1 MRLPPGSRMPL
12 HGAGMTVEVW
22 ELLGYRAPMTL
33 QQNLDRA
40 AALKLPGLA
49 VIDGKLIAAKSGKS
63 FANISPRDGKV
74 LNQVAECGA
83 ADVDAAVEAARAAFE
98 DGRWRGKSPR
108 EKKKIMFR
116 LAELMERDLEEL
128 ALMETLDM
136 GKPISD
142 ARGIDIPTSINS
154 IRWYAEALD
163 KVYGE
168 VATTPADR
176 LSFVVREPLGVVGA
190 IVPWNFPLHMACWK
204 VAPALATGNSIVL
217 KPAEQSPL
225 TALKLGELALEAGVP
240 PGVLN
245 VVPGFG
251 ESAGQALAR
260 HMDVDLIAFTGSGE
274 VGRKLMICS
283 GESNL
288 KRVALELGGKSP
300 QIVFADAEDLDA
312 AAEAAAWGIF
322 FNQGEV
328 CNAASRLLVEHSI
341 KDAFLEKVLA
351 KSKAYMPSD
360 PLDPA
365 SVAGAL
371 VTEGQMKR
379 VLSYVDVARKEGA
392 TLALGGKRVRA
403 ESGGY
408 YVEPTVFDNVLNTHT
423 LAREEV
429 FGPVL
434 GVIAFN
440 GEDEAVRIANDT
452 VYGLASGL
460 WTANISRAHR
470 VSRKLRS
477 GLVWING
484 WDACDITVPFGGA
497 KQSGFGRD
505 RSLHA
510 LEKYT
515 ELKGISVT
523 YRV

>member
-1 MRLPPGSRMPL
+1 
-12 HGAGMTVEVW
+12 
-22 ELLGYRAPMTL
+22 MTL
-33 QQNLDRA
+33 QKNLDRA
-40 AALKLPGLA
+40 AGIKFPAQAL
-49 VIDGKLIAAKSGKS
+49 IDGKLVGAISGKT
-63 FANISPRDGKV
+63 FDNTGPRDGKIV
-74 LNQVAECGA
+74 SRVAAG
-83 ADVDAAVEAARAAFE
+83 DVEDIDAAVKAARAAFE
-98 DGRWRGKSPR
+98 DGRWRNKHPR
-108 EKKKIMFR
+108 EKKKIMFK

-128 ALMETLDM
+128 AFLETLDM
-136 GKPISD
+136 GKPIRDSLSVD
-142 ARGIDIPTSINS
+142 VPTAINS

-168 VATTPADR
+168 VATTPAER

-217 KPAEQSPL
+217 KPAEQSPS

-245 VVPGFG
+245 VVPGLG
-251 ESAGQALAR
+251 ETAGQALAR

-274 VGRKLMICS
+274 VGRKLMVYAA
-283 GESNL
+283 ESNL

-300 QIVFADAEDLDA
+300 QIVFADAENLDDA
-312 AAEAAAWGIF
+312 ADAAAWGIF
-322 FNQGEV
+322 FNQGEI
-328 CNAASRLLVEHSI
+328 CNAASRLLVEAPI
-341 KDAFLEKVLA
+341 KDAFVKKVVERA
-351 KSKAYMPSD
+351 AQYAPGD

-365 SVAGAL
+365 SVAGAI
-371 VTEGQMKR
+371 VSEGQMRR
-379 VLSYVDVARKEGA
+379 VLGFIDKAPKEGA
-392 TLALGGKRVRA
+392 ILARGGKRVRE
-403 ESGGY
+403 ESGGF
-408 YVEPTVFDNVLNTHT
+408 YVEPTVFDNVANTHA

-434 GVIAFN
+434 GVIAFKD
-440 GEDEAVRIANDT
+440 EDEAVRLANDT
-452 VYGLASGL
+452 VYGLASDL
-460 WTANISRAHR
+460 WTANVSRAHR
-470 VSRKLRS
+470 VARKLRA

-515 ELKGISVT
+515 ELKGISIT
-523 YRV
+523 YKP

>member
-1 MRLPPGSRMPL
+1 
-12 HGAGMTVEVW
+12 
-22 ELLGYRAPMTL
+22 MTL
-33 QQNLDRA
+33 QKNLDRA
-40 AALKLPGLA
+40 ASLRFPGLA
-49 VIDGKLIAAKSGKS
+49 VIDGNLVAAKSGKT
-63 FANISPRDGKV
+63 FANSTPRDGSV
-74 LNQVAECGA
+74 LNQVAECGPE
-83 ADVDAAVEAARAAFE
+83 DVDAAVKAARAAFE
-98 DGRWRGKSPR
+98 DGRWRNKHPR

-128 ALMETLDM
+128 ALLESLDM
-136 GKPISD
+136 GKPIRD
-142 ARGIDIPTSINS
+142 TRAIDIPTSINS

-168 VATTPADR
+168 VATTPAER
-176 LSFVVREPLGVVGA
+176 LSFVVHEPLGVVGA

-274 VGRKLMICS
+274 VGRKLMIYA

-300 QIVFADAEDLDA
+300 QIVFADAENLDEA
-312 AAEAAAWGIF
+312 ADAAAWGIF

-328 CNAASRLLVEHSI
+328 CNAASRLLVEASI
-341 KDAFLEKVLA
+341 KDAFIEKVRA
-351 KSKAYMPSD
+351 RAGQYMPGD
-360 PLDPA
+360 PLDPD

-379 VLSYVDVARKEGA
+379 VLGYVEKAKAE
-392 TLALGGKRVRA
+392 GGKLVAGGSRVRA

-408 YVEPTVFDNVLNTHT
+408 YVEPTVFADIKNTDT

-434 GVIAFN
+434 GVIAFKD
-440 GEDEAVRIANDT
+440 EDEAVRIANDT
-452 VYGLASGL
+452 VYGLASGM
-460 WTANISRAHR
+460 WTGNISRAHR
-470 VSRKLRS
+470 VARKLRS

-523 YRV
+523 YRP

>member
-1 MRLPPGSRMPL
+1 
-12 HGAGMTVEVW
+12 
-22 ELLGYRAPMTL
+22 
-33 QQNLDRA
+33 
-40 AALKLPGLA
+40 
-49 VIDGKLIAAKSGKS
+49 
-63 FANISPRDGKV
+63 
-74 LNQVAECGA
+74 
-83 ADVDAAVEAARAAFE
+83 
-98 DGRWRGKSPR
+98 
-108 EKKKIMFR
+108 MFR

-128 ALMETLDM
+128 AFLETLDM
-136 GKPISD
+136 GKPIRDTRS
-142 ARGIDIPTSINS
+142 IDIPTAINS

-168 VATTPADR
+168 VATTPAER
-176 LSFVVREPLGVVGA
+176 LSFIVREPLGVVGA

-204 VAPALATGNSIVL
+204 VAPALAMGNSIVL
-217 KPAEQSPL
+217 KPAEQSPS

-251 ESAGQALAR
+251 ETAGQALAR
-260 HMDVDLIAFTGSGE
+260 HVDVDLIAFTGSGD
-274 VGRKLMICS
+274 VGRKLMVYA

-312 AAEAAAWGIF
+312 AADAAAWGIF
-322 FNQGEV
+322 FNQGEI
-328 CNAASRLLVEHSI
+328 CNAASRLLVEASI
-341 KDAFLEKVLA
+341 KDEFVKKVTERA
-351 KSKAYMPSD
+351 AQYMPGD
-360 PLDPA
+360 PLDPE
-365 SVAGAL
+365 SVAGAI
-371 VTEGQMKR
+371 VSEGQMKR
-379 VLSYVDVARKEGA
+379 VLGYCDKAQKEGA

-403 ESGGY
+403 ETGGY
-408 YVEPTVFDNVLNTHT
+408 YIEPTVFDRVANTHT
-423 LAREEV
+423 LAQEEV

-434 GVIAFN
+434 GVIAFK

-452 VYGLASGL
+452 VYGLAAGL
-460 WTANISRAHR
+460 WTANVSRAHR
-470 VSRKLRS
+470 VARKLKT

-515 ELKGISVT
+515 ELKGISIT
-523 YRV
+523 YRP

>member
-1 MRLPPGSRMPL
+1 
-12 HGAGMTVEVW
+12 
-22 ELLGYRAPMTL
+22 MTL

-40 AALKLPGLA
+40 ATLALPGLA
-49 VIDGKLIAAKSGKS
+49 VIDGKLVPAQSGKT
-63 FANISPRDGKV
+63 FPNTTPRDGTV
-74 LNQVAECGA
+74 LNQVAECGP
-83 ADVDAAVEAARAAFE
+83 ADIDAAVKAARASFE
-98 DGRWRGKSPR
+98 DGRWRGKPPR

-116 LAELMERDLEEL
+116 LAELMERDFEDL

-136 GKPISD
+136 GKPIRDS
-142 ARGIDIPTSINS
+142 RGFDIASAVNS

-168 VATTPADR
+168 VATTPAER
-176 LSFVVREPLGVVGA
+176 LSFIVREPLGVVGA
-190 IVPWNFPLHMACWK
+190 IIPWNFPLHMACWK
-204 VAPALATGNSIVL
+204 VGPALAAGNSIVL

-274 VGRKLMICS
+274 VGRKLMVYA

-288 KRVALELGGKSP
+288 KRVSLELGGKSP
-300 QIVFADAEDLDA
+300 QIVFADAENLDEA
-312 AAEAAAWGIF
+312 ADAAAWGIF

-328 CNAASRLLVEHSI
+328 CNAASRLLVEASI
-341 KDAFLEKVLA
+341 KDAFVEKVLA
-351 KSKAYMPSD
+351 RAGAYMPGD

-365 SVAGAL
+365 STAGAL

-379 VLSYVDVARKEGA
+379 VLSYVDVAQKEGA
-392 TLALGGKRVRA
+392 KLSLGGKRVRA

-434 GVIAFN
+434 GVIAFKD
-440 GEDEAVRIANDT
+440 EDEAVRIANDT

-523 YRV
+523 YKV

>member
-1 MRLPPGSRMPL
+1 
-12 HGAGMTVEVW
+12 MTV
-22 ELLGYRAPMTL
+22 

-40 AALKLPGLA
+40 AALKLPGRA
-49 VIDGKLIAAKSGKS
+49 IIDGKLVPAHSGKT
-63 FANISPRDGKV
+63 FENTSPRDGKV

-83 ADVDAAVEAARAAFE
+83 EDVDFAVKAARAAFE
-98 DGRWRGKSPR
+98 DGRWRSKHPR
-108 EKKKIMFR
+108 EKKRIMFR

-136 GKPISD
+136 GKPIRD
-142 ARGIDIPTSINS
+142 TRAIDIPTSINS

-168 VATTPADR
+168 VATTPAER
-176 LSFVVREPLGVVGA
+176 LSYIVREPLGVIGA

-204 VAPALATGNSIVL
+204 VAPALAMGNSIVL

-274 VGRKLMICS
+274 VGRKLMVYS

-300 QIVFADAEDLDA
+300 QIVFADAENLDEA
-312 AAEAAAWGIF
+312 ADAAAWGIF

-328 CNAASRLLVEHSI
+328 CNAASRLLVEASI
-341 KDAFLEKVLA
+341 KEAFVEKVRA
-351 KSKAYMPSD
+351 RAGAYMPGD

-371 VTEGQMKR
+371 VTEGQMRR
-379 VLSYVDVARKEGA
+379 VLSYVEKAKAE
-392 TLALGGKRVRA
+392 GGKLVAGGSRVRA
-403 ESGGY
+403 ETGGF
-408 YVEPTVFDNVLNTHT
+408 YVEPTVFDQVQNTHT

-434 GVIAFN
+434 GVISFN

-452 VYGLASGL
+452 VYGLASGM
-460 WTANISRAHR
+460 WTGNISRAHR
-470 VSRKLRS
+470 VARKLRS

-515 ELKGISVT
+515 ELKGVSIT
-523 YRV
+523 YKP

>member
-1 MRLPPGSRMPL
+1 MS
-12 HGAGMTVEVW
+12 
-22 ELLGYRAPMTL
+22 L
-33 QQNLDRA
+33 QKNLDRA
-40 AALKLPGLA
+40 ASITFPTQA
-49 VIDGKLIAAKSGKS
+49 VIDGKLVGAKSGKT
-63 FANISPRDGKV
+63 FANIGPRDGKMV
-74 LNQVAECGA
+74 SQVAEGDA
-83 ADVDAAVEAARAAFE
+83 ADIDAAVKAARAAFE
-98 DGRWRGKSPR
+98 DGRWRNKHPR
-108 EKKKIMFR
+108 EKKRIMFK

-128 ALMETLDM
+128 AFLETLDM
-136 GKPISD
+136 GKPIRD
-142 ARGIDIPTSINS
+142 TRAVDIPTAINS

-168 VATTPADR
+168 VATTPAER
-176 LSFVVREPLGVVGA
+176 LSYIVREPLGVVGA

-204 VAPALATGNSIVL
+204 VAPALAMGNSIVL
-217 KPAEQSPL
+217 KPAEQSPS
-225 TALKLGELALEAGVP
+225 TALKLGALALEAGVP

-245 VVPGFG
+245 VVPGLG
-251 ESAGQALAR
+251 EGAGQALAR

-274 VGRKLMICS
+274 VGRKLMSYS

-300 QIVFADAEDLDA
+300 QIVFADAENLDA

-322 FNQGEV
+322 FNQGEI
-328 CNAASRLLVEHSI
+328 CNAASRLLVEESI
-341 KDAFLEKVLA
+341 KDAFLAKVIEKSA
-351 KSKAYMPSD
+351 QYAPGD

-365 SVAGAL
+365 SVAGAI
-371 VTEGQMKR
+371 VSESQMRR
-379 VLSYVDVARKEGA
+379 VLGYIDKAPKEGA
-392 TLALGGKRVRA
+392 VLARGGKRVR
-403 ESGGY
+403 EETGGY
-408 YVEPTVFDNVLNTHT
+408 YVEPTVFDKVQNTHT

-434 GVIAFN
+434 GVIGFKT
-440 GEDEAVRIANDT
+440 EEEAVKLANDT

-470 VSRKLRS
+470 VSRQLRT

-515 ELKGISVT
+515 ELKGISIT
-523 YRV
+523 YS

>member
-1 MRLPPGSRMPL
+1 
-12 HGAGMTVEVW
+12 
-22 ELLGYRAPMTL
+22 MTL
-33 QQNLDRA
+33 QKNLDRA
-40 AALKLPGLA
+40 ASLEFPAQA
-49 VIDGKLIAAKSGKS
+49 VIDGALVAAKSGKT
-63 FANISPRDGKV
+63 FDNVGPRDGRV
-74 LNQVAECGA
+74 LSQVAACDA
-83 ADVDAAVEAARAAFE
+83 PDIDAAVKAARAAFE
-98 DGRWRGKSPR
+98 DGRWRARHPR

-128 ALMETLDM
+128 AFLETLDM
-136 GKPISD
+136 GKPIRDTLSVD
-142 ARGIDIPTSINS
+142 VPTAINS

-168 VATTPADR
+168 VATTPAER
-176 LSFVVREPLGVVGA
+176 LSFIVREPLGVVGA

-217 KPAEQSPL
+217 KPAEQSPS
-225 TALKLGELALEAGVP
+225 TALKLGQLALEAGVP

-245 VVPGFG
+245 VAPGFG
-251 ESAGQALAR
+251 ETAGQALAR

-274 VGRKLMICS
+274 VGRKLMRYA

-300 QIVFADAEDLDA
+300 QIVFADAENLDEA
-312 AAEAAAWGIF
+312 ADAAAWGIF
-322 FNQGEV
+322 FNQGEI
-328 CNAASRLLVEHSI
+328 CNAASRLLVEASI
-341 KDAFLEKVLA
+341 KDEFLKKVIA
-351 KSKAYMPSD
+351 KSAHYAPGD
-360 PLDPA
+360 PLDPN
-365 SVAGAL
+365 SVAGAI
-371 VTEGQMKR
+371 VSESQMKR
-379 VLSYVDVARKEGA
+379 VLGYVDKARQEGA
-392 TLALGGKRVRA
+392 TLALGGKRMRA

-408 YVEPTVFDNVLNTHT
+408 YIEPTVFDRVENTHT

-434 GVIAFN
+434 GVIAFKDE
-440 GEDEAVRIANDT
+440 GEAVRIANDT

-460 WTANISRAHR
+460 WTANVSRAHR
-470 VSRKLRS
+470 VARKLRT

-510 LEKYT
+510 MEKYT
-515 ELKGISVT
+515 ELKGISIT
-523 YRV
+523 YRL

>member
-1 MRLPPGSRMPL
+1 MS
-12 HGAGMTVEVW
+12 
-22 ELLGYRAPMTL
+22 L
-33 QQNLDRA
+33 QKNLDRVA
-40 AALKLPGLA
+40 TLKFPGQA
-49 VIDGKLIAAKSGKS
+49 VIDGKLVGAKSGKA
-63 FANISPRDGKV
+63 FANTSPRDAKV
-74 LNQVAECGA
+74 LNQVAEGDA
-83 ADVDAAVEAARAAFE
+83 ADIEAAVKAARASFE
-98 DGRWRGKSPR
+98 DGRWRKKAPR
-108 EKKKIMFR
+108 EKKKLMFK

-128 ALMETLDM
+128 AFFETLDM
-136 GKPISD
+136 GKPIRDSLSV
-142 ARGIDIPTSINS
+142 DIPTSINS

-168 VATTPADR
+168 VATTPAER
-176 LSFVVREPLGVVGA
+176 LSFVVCEPLGVVGA

-204 VAPALATGNSIVL
+204 VGPALASGNSIVL

-225 TALKLGELALEAGVP
+225 TALKLGELALEAGIP
-240 PGVLN
+240 DGVLN

-251 ESAGQALAR
+251 EAAGQALAR

-274 VGRKLMICS
+274 VGRKLMIYA

-300 QIVFADAEDLDA
+300 QIVFADAENLDA

-322 FNQGEV
+322 FNQGEI
-328 CNAASRLLVEHSI
+328 CNAASRLLVEESI
-341 KDAFLEKVLA
+341 KDAFLEKVIA
-351 KSKAYMPSD
+351 KSAAYMPGD

-371 VTEGQMKR
+371 VTEGQMRR
-379 VLSYVDVARKEGA
+379 VLGYVDKAQKEGA
-392 TLALGGKRVRA
+392 RLALGGKRVRA
-403 ESGGY
+403 ESGGF
-408 YVEPTVFDNVLNTHT
+408 YVEPTVFDNVANTST

-434 GVIAFN
+434 GVITFKT
-440 GEDEAVRIANDT
+440 EEEAVRLANDT

-460 WTANISRAHR
+460 WTGNVSRAHR
-470 VSRKLRS
+470 VARALRS
-477 GLVWING
+477 GLVWVNG
-484 WDACDITVPFGGA
+484 WDACDITVPFGGM

-515 ELKGISVT
+515 ELKGISIT
-523 YRV
+523 YG

>member
-1 MRLPPGSRMPL
+1 MSL
-12 HGAGMTVEVW
+12 HD
-22 ELLGYRAPMTL
+22 
-33 QQNLDRA
+33 NIDRA
-40 AALKLPGLA
+40 ARLRFPTQA
-49 VIDGKLIAAKSGKS
+49 VVDGRPLDARSGRS
-63 FANISPRDGKV
+63 FDNTGPRDGRV
-74 LNQVAECGA
+74 VSRVAACEA
-83 ADVDAAVEAARAAFE
+83 PDIDAAVRSARAAFE
-98 DGRWRGKSPR
+98 DGRWRNKHPR
-108 EKKKIMFR
+108 EKKQVMFR
-116 LAELMERDLEEL
+116 LASLMERDLEEL
-128 ALMETLDM
+128 ALLETLDM

-142 ARGIDIPTSINS
+142 TRAIDIPTAINS

-176 LSFVVREPLGVVGA
+176 LSFIVREPLGVVGA

-204 VAPALATGNSIVL
+204 VAPALAMGNSIVL
-217 KPAEQSPL
+217 KPAEQSPS
-225 TALKLGELALEAGVP
+225 TALRLGELALEAGVP
-240 PGVLN
+240 AGVLN
-245 VVPGFG
+245 VVPGLG
-251 ESAGQALAR
+251 ETAGQALAR

-274 VGRKLMICS
+274 VGRKLMAYA

-322 FNQGEV
+322 FNQGEI
-328 CNAASRLLVEHSI
+328 CNAASRLLVEAPIAESFVAKVI
-341 KDAFLEKVLA
+341 EKSA
-351 KSKAYMPSD
+351 RYAPGD
-360 PLDPA
+360 PLDPE
-365 SVAGAL
+365 SVAGAI
-371 VTEGQMKR
+371 VSEAQMRR
-379 VLSYVDVARKEGA
+379 VLGYIEGA
-392 TLALGGKRVRA
+392 TAEGARLAHGGRRTR
-403 ESGGY
+403 ESSGGY
-408 YVEPTVFDNVLNTHT
+408 YVEPTVFDRVDNRHR

-434 GVIAFN
+434 GVIAFKD
-440 GEDEAVRIANDT
+440 EEEAVRVANDT

-460 WTANISRAHR
+460 WTGSVSRAHR
-470 VSRKLRS
+470 VARKLRS

-515 ELKGISVT
+515 ELKGISIT
-523 YRV
+523 YRP

>member
-1 MRLPPGSRMPL
+1 
-12 HGAGMTVEVW
+12 
-22 ELLGYRAPMTL
+22 MTL
-33 QQNLDRA
+33 EKNLDRA
-40 AALKLPGLA
+40 AALSFPAKA
-49 VIDGKLIAAKSGKS
+49 VIDGKLAPARSGKS
-63 FANISPRDGKV
+63 FANVGPRDGKT
-74 LNQVAECGA
+74 LSQVAECDA
-83 ADVDAAVEAARAAFE
+83 ADIDAAVRAARATFE
-98 DGRWRGKSPR
+98 DGRWRDMHPR
-108 EKKKIMFR
+108 EKKRIMFK

-128 ALMETLDM
+128 AFLETLDM
-136 GKPISD
+136 GKPIRD
-142 ARGIDIPTSINS
+142 TLAIDIPTAINT

-168 VATTPADR
+168 VATTPRER
-176 LSFVVREPLGVVGA
+176 LSFIVREPLGVVGA

-204 VAPALATGNSIVL
+204 VGPALAMGNCVVL
-217 KPAEQSPL
+217 KPAEQSPS

-251 ESAGQALAR
+251 ETAGQALAR

-274 VGRKLMICS
+274 VGRKLMTYA

-288 KRVALELGGKSP
+288 KRIALELGGKSP

-312 AAEAAAWGIF
+312 AADAAAWGIF
-322 FNQGEV
+322 FNQGEI
-328 CNAASRLLVEHSI
+328 CNAASRLLVEASI
-341 KDAFLEKVLA
+341 KDAFLQKVMERA
-351 KSKAYMPSD
+351 PHYAPGD

-365 SVAGAL
+365 SAAGAI
-371 VTEGQMKR
+371 VSESQMRR
-379 VLSYVDVARKEGA
+379 VLGYVGTAQQEGA
-392 TLALGGKRVRA
+392 ALALGGKRVR
-403 ESGGY
+403 EETGGY
-408 YVEPTVFDNVLNTHT
+408 YIEPTVFDRVQNTHT

-434 GVIAFN
+434 GVISFED
-440 GEDEAVRIANDT
+440 EDEAVRLANDT

-470 VSRKLRS
+470 VARKLRA

-515 ELKGISVT
+515 ELKGVSIT
-523 YRV
+523 YRP

>member
-1 MRLPPGSRMPL
+1 
-12 HGAGMTVEVW
+12 
-22 ELLGYRAPMTL
+22 MTL
-33 QQNLDRA
+33 HKNLDRA
-40 AALKLPGLA
+40 AGIKFPTQA
-49 VIDGKLIAAKSGKS
+49 VIDGKQVGARSGET
-63 FANISPRDGKV
+63 FDNIGPRDGK
-74 LNQVAECGA
+74 LLSKVASCGEQ
-83 ADVDAAVEAARAAFE
+83 DVDAAVKAARAAFE
-98 DGRWRGKSPR
+98 DGRWRNQHPR

-116 LAELMERDLEEL
+116 LAELMERDLDEL
-128 ALMETLDM
+128 AFLETLDM
-136 GKPISD
+136 GKPIRDTLS
-142 ARGIDIPTSINS
+142 IDIPTAINS
-154 IRWYAEALD
+154 IRWYGEALD

-168 VATTPADR
+168 VATTPSER
-176 LSFVVREPLGVVGA
+176 LSFIVREPLGVIGA

-217 KPAEQSPL
+217 KPAEQSPS
-225 TALKLGELALEAGVP
+225 TALKLGQLALEAGVP

-245 VVPGFG
+245 VAPGFG
-251 ESAGQALAR
+251 DTAGQALAR

-274 VGRKLMICS
+274 VGRRLLAYA

-312 AAEAAAWGIF
+312 AADAAAWGIF
-322 FNQGEV
+322 FNQGEI
-328 CNAASRLLVEHSI
+328 CNAASRLLVEASI
-341 KDAFLEKVLA
+341 KDEFVERVVA
-351 KSKAYMPSD
+351 KSKQYAPGD

-365 SVAGAL
+365 SIAGAI
-371 VTEGQMKR
+371 VSEAQMRR
-379 VLSYVDVARKEGA
+379 VLGYIETARKEGA
-392 TLALGGKRVRA
+392 TLALGGNRVR
-403 ESGGY
+403 EQSGGY
-408 YVEPTVFDNVLNTHT
+408 FVEPTIFHRLDNTHT

-434 GVIAFN
+434 GVLSFTN
-440 GEDEAVRIANDT
+440 EDDAVRIANDT

-470 VSRKLRS
+470 VARKLRT

-515 ELKGISVT
+515 ELKGISIT
-523 YRV
+523 YKT

>member
-1 MRLPPGSRMPL
+1 MN
-12 HGAGMTVEVW
+12 
-22 ELLGYRAPMTL
+22 L
-33 QQNLDRA
+33 QKNLDRA
-40 AALKLPGLA
+40 ATLEFPKQA
-49 VIDGKLIAAKSGKS
+49 VIDGELVDAQSGS
-63 FANISPRDGKV
+63 TFDNVGPRDGCV
-74 LNQVAECGA
+74 LSQVAAGDA
-83 ADVDAAVEAARAAFE
+83 ADIDLAVKAARRAFE
-98 DGRWRGKSPR
+98 DGRWRGKHPR

-116 LAELMERDLEEL
+116 LAELMERDCEEL
-128 ALMETLDM
+128 AFLETLDM
-136 GKPISD
+136 GKPIRD
-142 ARGIDIPTSINS
+142 TLAVDIPTSINS

-163 KVYGE
+163 KVFGE

-176 LSFVVREPLGVVGA
+176 LSFIVREPLGVVGA

-217 KPAEQSPL
+217 KPAEQSPS
-225 TALKLGELALEAGVP
+225 TALKLGALALEAGVP

-245 VVPGFG
+245 VVAGFG
-251 ESAGQALAR
+251 ETAGQALAR
-260 HMDVDLIAFTGSGE
+260 HMDVDVIAFTGSGE
-274 VGRKLMICS
+274 VGRKLMTYA

-322 FNQGEV
+322 FNQGEI
-328 CNAASRLLVEHSI
+328 CNAASRLLVEASI
-341 KDAFLEKVLA
+341 KDEFVKRVIA
-351 KSKAYMPSD
+351 KSAQYAPGD

-365 SVAGAL
+365 SVAGAI
-371 VTEGQMKR
+371 VSEEQMKR
-379 VLSYVDVARKEGA
+379 VLGYVGKAQKEGA
-392 TLALGGKRVRA
+392 SLALGGKRVRA

-408 YVEPTVFDNVLNTHT
+408 YIEPTVFDRVENTHT

-434 GVIAFN
+434 GVIAFKD
-440 GEDEAVRIANDT
+440 EDEAVRIANDT

-460 WTANISRAHR
+460 WTANVSRAHR
-470 VSRKLRS
+470 VARKLRT

-510 LEKYT
+510 MEKYT
-515 ELKGISVT
+515 ELKGISIT
-523 YRV
+523 YRP

>member
-1 MRLPPGSRMPL
+1 
-12 HGAGMTVEVW
+12 
-22 ELLGYRAPMTL
+22 MTL
-33 QQNLDRA
+33 QKNLDRA
-40 AALKLPGLA
+40 ANLKFPGQA
-49 VIDGKLIAAKSGKS
+49 VIDGKLVGAKSGKT
-63 FANISPRDGKV
+63 FDNIGPRDGKV
-74 LNQVAECGA
+74 ANQAAACEA
-83 ADVDAAVEAARAAFE
+83 ADIDAAVRAARAAFE
-98 DGRWRGKSPR
+98 DGRWRNKHPR
-108 EKKKIMFR
+108 EKKKVMFR

-128 ALMETLDM
+128 ALLETLDM

-142 ARGIDIPTSINS
+142 TRSVDIPTAINS
-154 IRWYAEALD
+154 IRWYGEALD

-168 VATTPADR
+168 VATTPAER

-217 KPAEQSPL
+217 KPAEQSPS

-251 ESAGQALAR
+251 DTAGQALAR

-274 VGRKLMICS
+274 VGRKLMAYA

-300 QIVFADAEDLDA
+300 QIVFADAENLDE

-322 FNQGEV
+322 FNQGEI
-328 CNAASRLLVEHSI
+328 CNAASRLLVEAPI
-341 KDAFLEKVLA
+341 KDAFLKKVIEKSA
-351 KSKAYMPSD
+351 KYAPGD

-365 SVAGAL
+365 SVAGAI
-371 VTEGQMKR
+371 VSEGQMQR
-379 VLSYVDVARKEGA
+379 VLGYVEKAQQEGA
-392 TLALGGKRVRA
+392 SLALGGKRVRA

-408 YVEPTVFDNVLNTHT
+408 YVEPTVFDRVDNQHT

-434 GVIAFN
+434 GVIAFKD
-440 GEDEAVRIANDT
+440 EDEAVRVANDT

-460 WTANISRAHR
+460 WTGNVSRAHR
-470 VSRKLRS
+470 VSRKLRA

-510 LEKYT
+510 MEKYT
-515 ELKGISVT
+515 ELKGISIT
-523 YRV
+523 YKP

>member
-1 MRLPPGSRMPL
+1 
-12 HGAGMTVEVW
+12 
-22 ELLGYRAPMTL
+22 MTL
-33 QQNLDRA
+33 HDNLARA
-40 AALKLPGLA
+40 AALKLPSHA
-49 VIDGKLIAAKSGKS
+49 VIDGALVAAKSGKT
-63 FANISPRDGKV
+63 FANTTPRDGSV
-74 LNQVAECGA
+74 LNQVAECGPE
-83 ADVDAAVEAARAAFE
+83 DVDAAVKAARAAFE
-98 DGRWRGKSPR
+98 DGRWRLKTPR

-128 ALMETLDM
+128 ALLETLDM
-136 GKPISD
+136 GKPIRDTRS
-142 ARGIDIPTSINS
+142 IDIPTSINS

-168 VATTPADR
+168 VATTPAER

-204 VAPALATGNSIVL
+204 VAPALAAGNSIVL

-274 VGRKLMICS
+274 VGRKLMVYS

-300 QIVFADAEDLDA
+300 QIVFADAENLDEA
-312 AAEAAAWGIF
+312 ADAAAWGIF

-328 CNAASRLLVEHSI
+328 CNAASRLLVEASI
-341 KDAFLEKVLA
+341 KDAFIEKVRA
-351 KSKAYMPSD
+351 RAGQYMPGD
-360 PLDPA
+360 PLDPG

-379 VLSYVDVARKEGA
+379 VLGYVEKAKAEGGTLVA
-392 TLALGGKRVRA
+392 GGSRVRA
-403 ESGGY
+403 ESGGF
-408 YVEPTVFDNVLNTHT
+408 YVEPTVFANIKNTDT

-434 GVIAFN
+434 GVIAFKD
-440 GEDEAVRIANDT
+440 EDEAVRIANDT
-452 VYGLASGL
+452 VYGLASGM
-460 WTANISRAHR
+460 WTGNISRAHR
-470 VSRKLRS
+470 VARKLRS

-523 YRV
+523 YRA

>member
-1 MRLPPGSRMPL
+1 MS
-12 HGAGMTVEVW
+12 
-22 ELLGYRAPMTL
+22 L
-33 QQNLDRA
+33 QTNLDRA
-40 AALKLPGLA
+40 ATLRFPTQA
-49 VIDGKLIAAKSGKS
+49 VIGGELVDAKSGKT
-63 FANISPRDGKV
+63 FENVGPRDGKIV
-74 LNQVAECGA
+74 SMVAQCEA
-83 ADVDAAVEAARAAFE
+83 ADIDAAVQSARAAFE
-98 DGRWRGKSPR
+98 DGRWRLKPPR
-108 EKKKIMFR
+108 EKKQIMFR
-116 LAELMERDLEEL
+116 LAELMQRDLEEL
-128 ALMETLDM
+128 ALLETLDM
-136 GKPISD
+136 GKPIRD
-142 ARGIDIPTSINS
+142 TRAIDIPTAINS

-168 VATTPADR
+168 VATTPAER
-176 LSFVVREPLGVVGA
+176 LSFIVREPLGVVGA

-204 VAPALATGNSIVL
+204 VGPALAMGNSIIL
-217 KPAEQSPL
+217 KPAEQSPS
-225 TALKLGELALEAGVP
+225 TALKLGQLALEAGVP

-245 VVPGFG
+245 VAPGFG
-251 ESAGQALAR
+251 DTAGQALAR

-274 VGRKLMICS
+274 VGRKLMIYA

-312 AAEAAAWGIF
+312 AADAAAWGIF
-322 FNQGEV
+322 FNQGEI
-328 CNAASRLLVEHSI
+328 CNAASRLLVEERI
-341 KDAFLEKVLA
+341 KDAFVEKVTARA
-351 KSKAYMPSD
+351 KHYMPGD

-365 SVAGAL
+365 SVAGAI
-371 VTEGQMKR
+371 VSEAQMQR
-379 VLSYVDVARKEGA
+379 VLGYCETAAKEGA
-392 TLALGGKRVRA
+392 QLAVGGKRVRA

-408 YVEPTVFDNVLNTHT
+408 YIEPTVFDRVENTHT

-434 GVIAFN
+434 GVIGFRTE
-440 GEDEAVRIANDT
+440 EDAVRLANDS

-460 WTANISRAHR
+460 WTGNISRAHR
-470 VSRKLRS
+470 VARKLRS

-515 ELKGISVT
+515 ELKGISIT
-523 YRV
+523 YG

>member
-1 MRLPPGSRMPL
+1 
-12 HGAGMTVEVW
+12 
-22 ELLGYRAPMTL
+22 MTL
-33 QQNLDRA
+33 QNNLDRA
-40 AALKLPGLA
+40 AALKFPGLA
-49 VIDGKLIAAKSGKS
+49 VIDGKLVAAKSGKS
-63 FANISPRDGKV
+63 FANTTPRDGSV
-74 LNQVAECGA
+74 LNQVAECGPE
-83 ADVDAAVEAARAAFE
+83 DVDAAVKAARAAFE
-98 DGRWRGKSPR
+98 DGRWRNKHPR

-128 ALMETLDM
+128 ALLETLDM
-136 GKPISD
+136 GKPIRDTRS
-142 ARGIDIPTSINS
+142 IDIPTAINS

-168 VATTPADR
+168 VATTPAER
-176 LSFVVREPLGVVGA
+176 LSFIVREPLGVVGA

-204 VAPALATGNSIVL
+204 VAPAIATGNSIVL

-274 VGRKLMICS
+274 VGRKLMVYS

-300 QIVFADAEDLDA
+300 QIVFADAENLDEA
-312 AAEAAAWGIF
+312 ADAAAWGIF

-328 CNAASRLLVEHSI
+328 CNAASRLLVEASI
-341 KDAFLEKVLA
+341 KDAFVEKVCA
-351 KSKAYMPSD
+351 RAGSYMPGD

-365 SVAGAL
+365 SVAGAM

-379 VLSYVDVARKEGA
+379 VLSYVEKAKAEGGRLVA
-392 TLALGGKRVRA
+392 GGSRVRA

-408 YVEPTVFDNVLNTHT
+408 YLEPTVFADIKNTDT

-429 FGPVL
+429 FGPVV
-434 GVIAFN
+434 GVIAFKD
-440 GEDEAVRIANDT
+440 EDEAVRIANDT
-452 VYGLASGL
+452 IYGLASGM
-460 WTANISRAHR
+460 WTGNISRAHR
-470 VSRKLRS
+470 VARKLRS

>member
-1 MRLPPGSRMPL
+1 
-12 HGAGMTVEVW
+12 
-22 ELLGYRAPMTL
+22 MTL
-33 QQNLDRA
+33 AQNLDRA
-40 AALKLPGLA
+40 ASLKFPAQA
-49 VIDGKLIAAKSGKS
+49 VIDGRLVPAASGRS
-63 FANISPRDGKV
+63 FDNIGPRDGRIVSKV
-74 LNQVAECGA
+74 AHCDA
-83 ADVDAAVEAARAAFE
+83 ADVDAAVKAARAAFE
-98 DGRWRGKSPR
+98 DGRWRYKHPR
-108 EKKKIMFR
+108 EKKRIMFK

-128 ALMETLDM
+128 ALLETLDM
-136 GKPISD
+136 GKPIRDTRSVD
-142 ARGIDIPTSINS
+142 VPTAINS

-176 LSFVVREPLGVVGA
+176 LSYIVREPLGVVGA

-204 VAPALATGNSIVL
+204 VAPALAMGNSIVL
-217 KPAEQSPL
+217 KPAEQSPS

-245 VVPGFG
+245 VVPGYG
-251 ESAGQALAR
+251 ETAGQALAR
-260 HMDVDLIAFTGSGE
+260 HMDVDLIAFTGSGD
-274 VGRKLMICS
+274 VGRKLMIYA

-300 QIVFADAEDLDA
+300 QIVFADAENLDEA
-312 AAEAAAWGIF
+312 ADAAAWGIF
-322 FNQGEV
+322 FNQGEI
-328 CNAASRLLVEHSI
+328 CNAASRLLVEENIH
-341 KDAFLEKVLA
+341 DEFVEKVRA
-351 KSKAYMPSD
+351 RAGAYKPGD
-360 PLDPA
+360 PLDPE
-365 SVAGAL
+365 SVAGAI
-371 VTEGQMKR
+371 VSEAQMKR
-379 VLSYVDVARKEGA
+379 VLGFVEKAEAEGA
-392 TLALGGKRVRA
+392 TLIEGGKRVRA
-403 ESGGY
+403 ESGGFY
-408 YVEPTVFDNVLNTHT
+408 IEPTVFDRVQNTHA
-423 LAREEV
+423 LAQREV

-434 GVIAFN
+434 GVIGFRD
-440 GEDEAVRIANDT
+440 EDEAVRIANDT

-470 VSRKLRS
+470 VARKLRT

-523 YRV
+523 YKP

>member
-1 MRLPPGSRMPL
+1 
-12 HGAGMTVEVW
+12 
-22 ELLGYRAPMTL
+22 MTL
-33 QQNLDRA
+33 QKNLDRA
-40 AALKLPGLA
+40 ASIAVPTKL
-49 VIDGKLIAAKSGKS
+49 VIDGKLADAQTGAT
-63 FANISPRDGKV
+63 FANVGPRDGRT
-74 LNQVAECGA
+74 LAEVAEGDA
-83 ADVDAAVEAARAAFE
+83 ADIDLAVKTARAAFE
-98 DGRWRGKSPR
+98 DGRWRNRHPR

-128 ALMETLDM
+128 AFLETLDM
-136 GKPISD
+136 GKPIRD
-142 ARGIDIPTSINS
+142 TLAVDIPSAINS

-168 VATTPADR
+168 VATTPAER
-176 LSFVVREPLGVVGA
+176 LSFIVREPLGVVGA

-217 KPAEQSPL
+217 KPAEQSPS

-240 PGVLN
+240 SGVLN
-245 VVPGFG
+245 VVAGFG
-251 ESAGQALAR
+251 ETAGQALAR

-274 VGRKLMICS
+274 VGRKLMTYS

-322 FNQGEV
+322 FNQGEI
-328 CNAASRLLVEHSI
+328 CNAASRLLVEASI
-341 KDAFLEKVLA
+341 KDEFLKRVIA
-351 KSKAYMPSD
+351 KSAQYAPGD

-365 SVAGAL
+365 SVAGAI
-371 VTEGQMKR
+371 VSEAQMKR
-379 VLSYVDVARKEGA
+379 VLGYVDKAQQEGA
-392 TLALGGKRVRA
+392 SLALGGKRMRV

-408 YVEPTVFDNVLNTHT
+408 FIEPTVFDRVENTHT

-434 GVIAFN
+434 GVIAFKD
-440 GEDEAVRIANDT
+440 EDEAVRIANDT

-460 WTANISRAHR
+460 WTANVSRAHR
-470 VSRKLRS
+470 VARKLRA
-477 GLVWING
+477 GLVWINA

-515 ELKGISVT
+515 ELKGISIT
-523 YRV
+523 YRP